1 MGARGVL
8 GGAISKIAGNRN
20 LELRLRKTAIS
31 AYTHWLAG
39 ACTDGRVSTAV
50 VQCAIQ
56 RFGTVYPGLSAPT
69 HPRAYVT
76 RDTLAARRADA
87 PE

>member
-31 AYTHWLAG
+31 AYTQHGPSSAAFGVLIHTIRAIERLRALLFGG
-39 ACTDGRVSTAV
+39 AVGKISTPV
-50 VQCAIQ
+50 
-56 RFGTVYPGLSAPT
+56 
-69 HPRAYVT
+69 
-76 RDTLAARRADA
+76 
-87 PE
+87 

>member
-31 AYTHWLAG
+31 AYTGYAQRKDTPKCIFSEKTHFGVSLAIFEKQNKHTTQTTTPQKTRHWVF
-39 ACTDGRVSTAV
+39 C
-50 VQCAIQ
+50 
-56 RFGTVYPGLSAPT
+56 F
-69 HPRAYVT
+69 
-76 RDTLAARRADA
+76 
-87 PE
+87 